1 MRIAVPELSVLEI
14 GGIFSLHFVQD
25 ILTSSKYL
33 TDIGLSIVF
42 NPQFV
47 QDILT
52 LKID

>member
-14 GGIFSLHFVQD
+14 GGIFNLQFMQD
-25 ILTSSKYL
+25 FLTSSRYL
-33 TDIGLSIVF
+33 TDIGVGIVF